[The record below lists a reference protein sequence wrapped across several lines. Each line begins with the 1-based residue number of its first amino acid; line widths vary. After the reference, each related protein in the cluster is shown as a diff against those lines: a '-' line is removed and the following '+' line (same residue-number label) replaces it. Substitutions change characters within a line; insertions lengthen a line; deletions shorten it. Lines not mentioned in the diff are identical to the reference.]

1 MRLTKVVLVIS
12 AALALA
18 SSARAATWG
27 DVFSAVPDTVVFL
40 GADGSLLRAPFSLA
54 TRETLWSPAGGQRLV
69 RIRVSPDGRRV
80 AWLTRAFD
88 RDTTR
93 LWVDGPAGGALRM
106 RYFAFEA
113 QRYGQ
118 VHSEA
123 AIPTV
128 EDRDSRGGRLIQ
140 PGALMRRVASNTIEW
155 TPDSRAV
162 VFGYD
167 DGIAAVPAD
176 GGEAFIV
183 SRTFAAGLEA
193 LDPAPI
199 YLVDAIVLRERL
211 MSMPQQAGG
220 LRQQASGSGP
230 ADAPAI
236 LENGVPLEDAPALG
250 HYDAPKRR
258 VAYPGGYLLYPVA
271 GRWRVF
277 TAGGLSSSRP
287 RAASPGTV
295 WWAMGPAIHAIRT
308 HDPNPT
314 VEVRSPGTVV
324 WLGYDEGHRAL
335 MWASGSEVSRKPED
349 GGEASTILRTGAP
362 VRRALSSRT
371 GHRVGFITADSV
383 VVWDPLD
390 DSAGGV
396 ALGGLKPV
404 ALFETPAGEVF
415 VQTEGGRGAPPGL
428 ARADFAAGRCVA
440 LEVPPVKGGM
450 FVATPGSAHLLLC
463 DPGPKPPATLQVLD
477 LATGRWEA
485 VANPGIA
492 GWEPLQ
498 PR

>member
-1 MRLTKVVLVIS
+1 LRLAPAVLVIS
-12 AALALA
+12 TALALA
-18 SSARAATWG
+18 LALPARAATWSE
-27 DVFSAVPDTVVFL
+27 VFSTVPDTVVFL

-54 TRETLWSPAGGQRLV
+54 TRETLWSPADGQRLV

-80 AWLTRAFD
+80 AWLTRAHD
-88 RDTTR
+88 HDATL
-93 LWVDGPAGGALRM
+93 LWVDKPGGGVPRA

-118 VHSEA
+118 AHSEA

-140 PGALMRRVASNTIEW
+140 PRSLMRRVASNTIEW

-176 GGEAFIV
+176 SGGGFVVSKAFAV
-183 SRTFAAGLEA
+183 GLEA
-193 LDPAPI
+193 LEPAAI
-199 YLVDAIVLRERL
+199 YLVDAVVLRERL
-211 MSMPQQAGG
+211 QQMPQQANGTHP
-220 LRQQASGSGP
+220 SE
-230 ADAPAI
+230 APAI
-236 LENGVPLEDAPALG
+236 MEDGVPLYTALELG
-250 HYDAPKRR
+250 QYDVLESRA
-258 VAYPGGYLLYPVA
+258 AYPDRYLLYPLA

-277 TAGGLSSSRP
+277 TAGGLSSDRL

-295 WWAMGPAIHAIRT
+295 WWAVGPAIHAIRT

-335 MWASGSEVSRKPED
+335 VWAAGSEVFRRPED
-349 GGEASTILRTGAP
+349 GGDASTVLRTGSP
-362 VRRALSSRT
+362 IRVALPSRT
-371 GHRVGFITADSV
+371 GHRVGFVTGDSV

-390 DSAGGV
+390 DSARRV

-404 ALFETPAGEVF
+404 ALFETPAGEVL
-415 VQTEGGRGAPPGL
+415 VQSEGGRGDPLGL
-428 ARADFAAGRCVA
+428 ARADFATERWVA
-440 LEVPPVKGGM
+440 LEMPPVKSGR
-450 FVATPGSAHLLLC
+450 FVAAPGSAHLLLF
-463 DPGPKPPATLQVLD
+463 DPAPKPPATLHVLD
-477 LATGRWEA
+477 VATGRWEA

-492 GWEPLQ
+492 GWEPLE

>member
-1 MRLTKVVLVIS
+1 MRFSTAVLVIS

-18 SSARAATWG
+18 SPARAVTWSE
-27 DVFSAVPDTVVFL
+27 VFSTVSDTVVFL
-40 GADGSLLRAPFSLA
+40 GADGSLLRAPFALA
-54 TRETLWSPAGGQRLV
+54 TRETLWSPAGGQRLA

-80 AWLTRAFD
+80 AWLTRAHD

-93 LWVDGPAGGALRM
+93 LWVDGSGGGVQRM

-123 AIPTV
+123 AIPTA
-128 EDRDSRGGRLIQ
+128 EDRGSRGGRLIQ
-140 PGALMRRVASNTIEW
+140 PRALMRRIASNTIEW

-162 VFGYD
+162 VFGFD

-176 GGEAFIV
+176 SGGGFVVSKAFAV
-183 SRTFAAGLEA
+183 GLEA
-193 LDPAPI
+193 LEPAPI

-211 MSMPQQAGG
+211 QSMPQQARGMHP
-220 LRQQASGSGP
+220 SE
-230 ADAPAI
+230 APAT
-236 LENGVPLEDAPALG
+236 LENGVPLYNTLELG
-250 HYDAPKRR
+250 HIDALESR
-258 VAYPGGYLLYPVA
+258 VAYPGRYLLYPLA

-277 TAGGLSSSRP
+277 DAGGLSSSRL
-287 RAASPGTV
+287 RAVSPGTV
-295 WWAMGPAIHAIRT
+295 WWAVGPVIHAIRT

-314 VEVRSPGTVV
+314 VEVRSPATVV

-335 MWASGSEVSRKPED
+335 VWAAGTEVLRRPED
-349 GGEASTILRTGAP
+349 GGDASAILRTGAP
-362 VRRALSSRT
+362 IRTALPSRN
-371 GHRVGFITADSV
+371 GHRVGFVTGDSV

-390 DSAGGV
+390 DSARRV

-404 ALFETPAGEVF
+404 ALFESPAGAAL

-428 ARADFAAGRCVA
+428 ARADFATGRWVA
-440 LEVPPVKGGM
+440 LEVPPVKNGRI
-450 FVATPGSAHLLLC
+450 AAAPGNAHLLLF
-463 DPGPKPPATLQVLD
+463 DPAPKPPATLHVLEV
-477 LATGRWEA
+477 ATGRWES

-492 GWEPLQ
+492 GWEPLE